1 MYLFLFI
8 LTLLLSAIF
17 SGSETA
23 YISSNRI
30 KLRLRTHQ
38 EPEKQFSNF
47 LVQSDQTFLTT
58 TLVGNNIVMVAC
70 SSLAIVVF
78 SAFFNESVL
87 VLVTSAFLLIFGEI
101 IPKSIATLIPNRIS
115 VSSPSLLMMFYF
127 LFYPLIYISELFSK
141 QLLKL
146 FKSHE
151 DNINSV
157 FSKTKLPMLVREYA
171 HRELIDKTGRL
182 MLHRAINIA
191 DKRVHDVRIP
201 RTEMVSCEI
210 NTDREE
216 IVKLFHNSGFSRLP
230 IYREHVDQIE
240 GFLYVLDFL
249 TEPITDVLPLRS
261 PLMFPAHMRALD
273 ALKEFKQNC
282 KSIAIVVDEHGGTDG
297 LITLEDIVEELF
309 GSIIDEY
316 DVSEVLI
323 KSVDEKS
330 IVADG
335 RAEIDH
341 LREQYNLDLPE
352 GDYVTISGLVE
363 NKLGR
368 VPERG
373 DYVQLDDIKIM
384 VLDSSKTKI
393 NKVRIDQNVQAV
405 KENQTD

>member
-8 LTLLLSAIF
+8 VTLVLSAFF

-23 YISSNRI
+23 YIASNRI

-38 EPEKQFSNF
+38 KPEKQFTNF
-47 LVQSDQTFLTT
+47 LVQSDQRFLTT

-70 SSLAIVVF
+70 SSLAIVIF
-78 SAFFNESVL
+78 SSLFNESVL
-87 VLVTSAFLLIFGEI
+87 VLFTSAFLLIFGEI

-115 VSSPSLLMMFYF
+115 VSSPSLLMFFYF
-127 LFYPLIYISELFSK
+127 LLYPLIYISELFSR

-146 FKSHE
+146 FKSHQ
-151 DNINSV
+151 DNMNSV

-182 MLHRAINIA
+182 LLHRAINIA

-201 RTEMVSCEI
+201 RTDMVSCEI
-210 NTDREE
+210 NTTRDE
-216 IVKLFHNSGFSRLP
+216 IVNLFHESGFSRIA
-230 IYREHVDQIE
+230 IYREHIDQIE

-249 TEPITDVLPLRS
+249 TEPLSDVLPLRT

-273 ALKEFKQNC
+273 ALKEFKQKC
-282 KSIAIVVDEHGGTDG
+282 TSIAVVVDEHGGTDG

-323 KSVDEKS
+323 KPVDEQS
-330 IVADG
+330 IIADG
-335 RAEIDH
+335 RAEVDH

-352 GDYVTISGLVE
+352 GDYVTISGLIE
-363 NKLGR
+363 NKLGC

-373 DYVQLDDIKIM
+373 DSVQLGNIKIM
-384 VLDSSKTKI
+384 VLDSTKTKI
-393 NKVRIDQNVQAV
+393 NKVRIDQNVQT
-405 KENQTD
+405 EM